1 MRKAGDKLKQAFQK
15 MSHRKKGGTKGTF
28 TAAATKAGHP
38 DTPAGRKAYAN
49 KVMNICLNLDKN
61 SYIKNTELYD
71 AVFADKVDLKNI
83 AFLRPHELYKKKWDK
98 FLEKKKNVTKKN
110 LKMNY

>member
-49 KVMNICLNLDKN
+49 KVMNDPNASPKMKKKATF
-61 SYIKNTELYD
+61 Y
-71 AVFADKVDLKNI
+71 KNI
-83 AFLRPHELYKKKWDK
+83 INKD
-98 FLEKKKNVTKKN
+98 
-110 LKMNY
+110 

>member
-1 MRKAGDKLKQAFQK
+1 MEKAKRKKAKGLAKAFQK

-49 KVMNICLNLDKN
+49 QVLKDP
-61 SYIKNTELYD
+61 D
-71 AVFADKVDLKNI
+71 ASPKMKKKANFYKNI
-83 AFLRPHELYKKKWDK
+83 ISKD
-98 FLEKKKNVTKKN
+98 
-110 LKMNY
+110 